1 MLAGICARLLQI
13 FLAVPVGWLADIYGI
28 GLVTLATAIVQMC
41 AGIPFFLALQ
51 SDPLSATNVFVTY
64 AVGWVCLVSAS
75 FPCLCVSFN
84 LPRTN
89 VWPVSKFGPPF

>member
-64 AVGWVCLVSAS
+64 AVGYGLLGLGGIVIFMYCGELFPTSVRNLGVGVSY
-75 FPCLCVSFN
+75 
-84 LPRTN
+84 
-89 VWPVSKFGPPF
+89 